1 MQFLN
6 GFIYGSGF
14 TVGAVVVVVV
24 MRAVFHVGLCG

>member
-14 TVGAVVVVVV
+14 TFGAILVAVAMKV
-24 MRAVFHVGLCG
+24 VFHFGICG

>member
-14 TVGAVVVVVV
+14 TTGALVVVVI
-24 MRAVFHVGLCG
+24 MRAIFHIGLRG